1 MKLGLDD
8 ALRPVIADAHERSE
22 AAELLIIRTWLRELD
37 SALAL
42 LRNKTA
48 QLRAVGVQ
56 SARKLAERL
65 EARVASNVLPYG
77 MLGGSIT
84 GYRVTGL
91 DDPGKSAE
99 LTAQSPATRTPT
111 PPS

>member
-1 MKLGLDD
+1 MQDELAKALAPRGEDLLAEVKLGLDD
-8 ALRPVIADAHERSE
+8 ALRPVITDAHERSE
-22 AAELLIIRTWLRELD
+22 AAELLIVRTWLRELD

-65 EARVASNVLPYG
+65 EAKSRLERPALRDARRIDHRV
-77 MLGGSIT
+77 
-84 GYRVTGL
+84 
-91 DDPGKSAE
+91 PGHR
-99 LTAQSPATRTPT
+99 PR
-111 PPS
+111 